1 MGSTPLVFDLSTMP
15 PGRMTFP
22 RIVGGSYE
30 GGSALSG
37 VTLASDITGGG
48 FLAVDYAEI
57 QLSNTKRD
65 RILAF
70 SRLMVA
76 LQGGIRTC
84 VVPLLTDYVAPA
96 VDGLFSGVFS
106 GSRYGNIGTT
116 FSDGMTFSDGSE
128 FSQPPITGFI
138 AAAGN
143 AGDGTVSLT
152 LVGGRPLQGGEWF
165 GVQHP
170 TKSFRAYCVVDVDS
184 QSVDGSGNITAT
196 VDIRPTLRDIVTNGM
211 TVDWWRPRCL
221 MRIKSGAD
229 ATLDL
234 SQFWYSTPSLA
245 FVEAF

>member
-76 LQGGIRTC
+76 LQGDEC
-84 VVPLLTDYVAPA
+84 VPVPLAKVA
-96 VDGLFSGVFS
+96 
-106 GSRYGNIGTT
+106 GSKKLV
-116 FSDGMTFSDGSE
+116 
-128 FSQPPITGFI
+128 PPDHPWVQTARLVSTC
-138 AAAGN
+138 AAY
-143 AGDGTVSLT
+143 L
-152 LVGGRPLQGGEWF
+152 
-165 GVQHP
+165 
-170 TKSFRAYCVVDVDS
+170 
-184 QSVDGSGNITAT
+184 
-196 VDIRPTLRDIVTNGM
+196 
-211 TVDWWRPRCL
+211 
-221 MRIKSGAD
+221 
-229 ATLDL
+229 
-234 SQFWYSTPSLA
+234 
-245 FVEAF
+245 